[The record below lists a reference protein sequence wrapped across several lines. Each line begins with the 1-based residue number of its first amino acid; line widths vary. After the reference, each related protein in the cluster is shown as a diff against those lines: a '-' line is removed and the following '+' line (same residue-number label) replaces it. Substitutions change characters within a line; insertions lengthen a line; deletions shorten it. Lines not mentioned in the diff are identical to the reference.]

1 MAKEYLHACKNGNL
15 SDVISIVDDQFREQ
29 EDFAILT
36 TCHNGAYGI
45 HLAAHYGHLNI
56 VEWFTENHPEYI
68 TVVNPAGLT
77 AFAVACQRG
86 HLDIVK
92 RLWSPTSVSIATSFG
107 VYPIELALDAEK
119 IDVVAWILAKEQAL
133 PMASVPL
140 NEKPGAAL
148 IQLIEIGNMVQN
160 GSLKL
165 TDKQVI
171 HILNSATKERKTY
184 KIIKW
189 FAERCF
195 KCQEL
200 FIRKEMFIRNAIAIK
215 NVNLVSLL
223 LSYGAY
229 NPWMEIQ
236 SSFQHGFV
244 TSSYRAV
251 LNKLVWHKRL
261 TDQFA
266 SAVHYGDIDLARKMM
281 LDPRV
286 NLQPML
292 IMTTWAPHTCLLHL
306 VLTGHVC
313 SWALPESPMSHGKL
327 SLILR
332 LVDSCIQA
340 MLTLLLINERRYE
353 STDWCVY
360 VNNIITSYIIGS
372 SNHKKY
378 GNKEYRNLITAR
390 HAIVNEL
397 GRTRNNGV

>member
-1 MAKEYLHACKNGNL
+1 MNEIAQDFLRACKNGNL
-15 SDVISIVDDQFREQ
+15 SDVISIVNDQFRER

-36 TCHNGAYGI
+36 THSGI
-45 HLAAHYGHLNI
+45 HLAAYHGHLNI

-68 TVVNPAGLT
+68 TVVTRTSARYTP
-77 AFAVACQRG
+77 FAVACQRG

-92 RLWSPTSVSIATSFG
+92 CLWSPYLLQLRPVFG

-160 GSLKL
+160 VSLKL

-189 FAERCF
+189 FAEHF

-251 LNKLVWHKRL
+251 LNKLAWHKRL

-266 SAVHYGDIDLARKMM
+266 NAVHYGDIDLARKMM

-292 IMTTWAPHTCLLHL
+292 IMTTWTPHTCLLHL

-353 STDWCVY
+353 TTDWCVY